1 MRKHVVIVTNLY
13 PNHREM
19 NRGVFIRQLV
29 ERLTDEFDISVIC
42 PIPWRPGLLINKQ
55 DQIPV
60 KDEINGINVYYP
72 RHLIIPK
79 LLRASYGWL
88 MYLSLLPAL
97 KVLHKDKHIDLVSAH
112 WVYPDGVG
120 AVKAA
125 RNMGLPV
132 VIHALGCDINEYS
145 KYLMRRIQISTA
157 LKNSDLIVVKSNDLA
172 KKTIQL
178 GANENNLRII
188 LNGVDQDKFY
198 QQDMQLSRLKLGLDP
213 AKKYLLFVG
222 NIQQEKGLKYLIEA
236 MAMLSSC
243 EFELLIIGAGP
254 LEEDMKALVVK
265 QGLESVVQFLGCRPH
280 NCIPRYLNAVN
291 ALCLPSIR
299 EGCPNIVLESLS
311 CGTPVLASRVGAVP
325 EIITEE
331 SHGMIVSAQ
340 SADQLAREIPNILK
354 IKTNKP
360 VTFDWYSWDRNAEY
374 ISHVFKEILP

>member
-1 MRKHVVIVTNLY
+1 
-13 PNHREM
+13 
-19 NRGVFIRQLV
+19 
-29 ERLTDEFDISVIC
+29 
-42 PIPWRPGLLINKQ
+42 
-55 DQIPV
+55 
-60 KDEINGINVYYP
+60 
-72 RHLIIPK
+72 
-79 LLRASYGWL
+79 
-88 MYLSLLPAL
+88 
-97 KVLHKDKHIDLVSAH
+97 
-112 WVYPDGVG
+112 
-120 AVKAA
+120 
-125 RNMGLPV
+125 LPV

-236 MAMLSSC
+236 MAMLGSC

-254 LEEDMKALVVK
+254 LEDDMKALVVK